1 VHDRDAVVIVRK
13 GVLLTVGFLSVF
25 TAFAGPK
32 EQTFWSWFQ
41 RNSDTLYHFERNRE
55 RIFDQLAAEMHR
67 INPDLTFEFGPIL
80 DDGSREFVI
89 SAGGVKTAFPA
100 VEELFASAPK
110 LAAWKWVKF
119 RPRRS
124 SVSDIKILGRR
135 LNASDVHYKL
145 YDDDDEK
152 VGIVLFIP
160 GYSTAE
166 KSFYEQAGF
175 LMLDEA
181 LGEYT
186 METRVGFIEFAG
198 MDDEKAPGAAPIR
211 DLGPH
216 FDALRTTH

>member
-1 VHDRDAVVIVRK
+1 
-13 GVLLTVGFLSVF
+13 VLLTVGFLSVF
-25 TAFAGPK
+25 TALAGSK
-32 EQTFWSWFQ
+32 EQAFWSWFQ
-41 RNSDTLYHFERNRE
+41 RNSDTLYHFERDRE

-67 INPDLTFEFGPIL
+67 VNPELTFEFGPVL
-80 DDGSREFVI
+80 DDGTREFVI

-124 SVSDIKILGRR
+124 SVNDIKMLGRR
-135 LNASDVHYKL
+135 LNAADVSYKL
-145 YDDDDEK
+145 YDDGAK

-160 GYSTAE
+160 GYSAAD
-166 KSFYEQAGF
+166 KSFYGQAGF

-198 MDDEKAPGAAPIR
+198 TDDEKAPGAAPIT
-211 DLGPH
+211 DLGSH
-216 FDALRTTH
+216 FDAVQTAH